1 MQMADGTPETRE
13 ATRVARA
20 TGGSSGAPRPV
31 LVLEHDPEL
40 VDAVADALGDA
51 LGGRYEVRAI
61 SNADPLTGLALA
73 DRAVVVLG
81 PASSDRDTI
90 ARVGDIAR
98 SRPGLGALVLVER
111 ASADLLRT
119 ALRAGIDDALEMSSA
134 PDDLLEA
141 VDALWSRLEVSRVS
155 SNGQHPGRPGL
166 ATVTTVFSPKG
177 GVGKS
182 VVAINLAV
190 ALARGAEKP
199 VAILDLD
206 LQFGDVAVMLRLQ
219 PVHTIVEAA
228 AAGDQLDEVLM
239 SSLVA
244 RHDPSGVLVLAAPTT
259 PSAADQI
266 RPKDMLTILGV
277 LRTMC
282 SHVVIDTPPHLDE
295 VVLQAVSESDD
306 VAFVVGMDVPSVKNA
321 RLGLQA
327 FELVQLPL
335 EKVVLVLNRADS
347 KVHLAVRD
355 VERSL
360 QVKVDV
366 NLPSEALVPESVN
379 EGVPAILRSPK
390 ARFSSKIEALA
401 RLVVERTSARS
412 GTGRP

>member
-1 MQMADGTPETRE
+1 MSAAASER
-13 ATRVARA
+13 
-20 TGGSSGAPRPV
+20 RPL

-40 VDAVADALGDA
+40 VDTIASLLAVQYDVRGIPSAEPLSGLAPSD
-51 LGGRYEVRAI
+51 RAI
-61 SNADPLTGLALA
+61 
-73 DRAVVVLG
+73 VVLG
-81 PASSDRDTI
+81 PDNNDRATI
-90 ARVGDIAR
+90 ERVGEVAR
-98 SRPGLGALVLVER
+98 SRPGLGALLLVHG
-111 ASADLLRT
+111 ASPELLRL
-119 ALRAGIDDALEMSSA
+119 ALRAGIDDAVEVDSVRGE
-134 PDDLLEA
+134 LLDA
-141 VDALWSRLEVSRVS
+141 VDSLWTRLERSAVST
-155 SNGQHPGRPGL
+155 NGSHPGGPEL
-166 ATVTTVFSPKG
+166 AKVTTVFSPKG

-190 ALARGAEKP
+190 ALARGATRP

-244 RHDPSGVLVLAAPTT
+244 CHDQSGVLVLAAPTT
-259 PSAADQI
+259 PSGADQI

-277 LRTMC
+277 LRSMC
-282 SHVVIDTPPHLDE
+282 SHVVVDTPPHLSE

-306 VAFVVGMDVPSVKNA
+306 IAFVVGMDVPSVKNA

-335 EKVVLVLNRADS
+335 DKVVLVLNRADS

-360 QVKVDV
+360 QMKVDV
-366 NLPSEALVPESVN
+366 TLPSESLVPESVN
-379 EGVPAILRSPK
+379 EGVPALLRSPRS
-390 ARFSSKIEALA
+390 RFASKIDALA
-401 RLVVERTSARS
+401 KLIVERSSAR
-412 GTGRP
+412 TGAGRQ